1 MQQTNL
7 EQLCDVIMTL
17 CDQICAMNSDS
28 SESKRPNQ
36 GLVRFNHPPPPINHC
51 YVVNVSNAG
60 HKMQVCLNKQTKKN
74 KLLFFNSQKLKY
86 PQKNPKNK
94 LKVTEHQGEKE
105 KAGMDYIN
113 IGEANQSGEIGYN
126 EGKRT
131 KNRK

>member
-1 MQQTNL
+1 MEFYVAHDLKRVYHLWSKPSLFSTDMQQTNL

-60 HKMQVCLNKQTKKN
+60 HKMQVCLKNKQKKQA
-74 KLLFFNSQKLKY
+74 LIFLIV
-86 PQKNPKNK
+86 KN
-94 LKVTEHQGEKE
+94 
-105 KAGMDYIN
+105 
-113 IGEANQSGEIGYN
+113 
-126 EGKRT
+126 
-131 KNRK
+131 

>member
-1 MQQTNL
+1 
-7 EQLCDVIMTL
+7 
-17 CDQICAMNSDS
+17 
-28 SESKRPNQ
+28 
-36 GLVRFNHPPPPINHC
+36 
-51 YVVNVSNAG
+51 
-60 HKMQVCLNKQTKKN
+60 MQVCLNKQTKKN